1 MKEPWKDRHH
11 INLVVPHD
19 LVEKL
24 KAVAKLQRRSVTAQ
38 ITYML
43 EKALEGENEPTQHVR

>member
-43 EKALEGENEPTQHVR
+43 EKALENEPTQSPG